1 MPSATTFWDW
11 IAPKYAASPIRD
23 IPAYE
28 ATLQHTTQHLGA
40 SDRVLEIGCGTG
52 STALRLAPHV
62 AQYVASDLSG
72 EMLGIAREKAEAA
85 GQGNL
90 SFAQVAADRGQLP
103 EGPFDAVLAFSILHL
118 LDDLDRGLSEVRA
131 ALKPGGLLISKTVCL
146 GGVLIVLR
154 PVIGAIAM
162 ARFGKAPHLRF
173 LTGAQLRARIEAAGF
188 EIVESRDFHNSS
200 KRVHLV
206 ARKT

>member
-1 MPSATTFWDW
+1 MPGAATFWDRF
-11 IAPKYAASPIRD
+11 APKYAASPIRD
-23 IPAYE
+23 VPAYE
-28 ATLQHTTQHLGA
+28 ATLQHTTQHLA
-40 SDRVLEIGCGTG
+40 ANDRVLEIGCGTG

-72 EMLGIAREKAEAA
+72 EMLAIAREKAEAA

-90 SFAQVAADRGQLP
+90 SFEQAAADCGQLP

-131 ALKPGGLLISKTVCL
+131 VLKPGGLLISKTVCL

-154 PVIGAIAM
+154 PVVGAM

-200 KRVHLV
+200 KRVHFV
-206 ARKT
+206 ARKI

>member
-1 MPSATTFWDW
+1 MPTAATFWDR
-11 IAPKYAASPIRD
+11 IAPKYAAHPIGD
-23 IPAYE
+23 PSAYE
-28 ATLQHTTQHLGA
+28 ATVQHTAQHLAEG
-40 SDRVLEIGCGTG
+40 DRVLEIGCGTG

-72 EMLGIAREKAEAA
+72 EMLAIARGKAEAA

-90 SFAQVAADRGQLP
+90 SFEQAAADRGQLP

-118 LDDLDRGLSEVRA
+118 LDDLDRGLSEVRT

-146 GGVLIVLR
+146 GGVLSLLR
-154 PVIGAIAM
+154 PLVAVM

-173 LTGAQLRARIEAAGF
+173 LTGRELRARIEAAGF
-188 EIVESRDFHNSS
+188 EIVESVDFHTSS
-200 KRVHLV
+200 RRVHFV